1 MLNQLT
7 PFFITIFFSIWG
19 INSITTSSLED
30 VNQILEATNKNLSEL
45 STLEYSF
52 YRLVNYKS
60 QDIKQEF
67 KGNFFFQI
75 DSLSTD
81 LGFNFQFEND
91 DYKEIF
97 NGSEFFELNQK
108 DSTIKVTKKTTL
120 NGSAFDDILE
130 TKSYFKNSVVT
141 LKQSLSA
148 IISDKTI
155 KKTLS
160 DTIINHD
167 NYYLVKL
174 VFEKRVI
181 NNLGLIKNLSA
192 DLDVTYE
199 IFINKKTMFPYRIL
213 QYNNLEQ
220 DDFILTQFD
229 KLRTNGIEK
238 DRLSWFYSSYNKYK
252 NKTERSFK
260 IIGTSQQPPYFKLMR
275 YDSNE
280 EVDLN
285 SFNKK
290 IVLLEFW
297 IRNCGYCISA
307 VPKINALIKAY
318 ESKGLE
324 VIGINPED
332 TKQQI
337 GTFYRENKPLY
348 NTLIDIN
355 GTVVSKYGVNAFPQV
370 VLINKGKIIYSGTL
384 DINKIKSSLDSAI

>member
-1 MLNQLT
+1 MLYQLT
-7 PFFITIFFSIWG
+7 LFFITIFFSSLG
-19 INSITTSSLED
+19 INSKTTNSLED
-30 VNQILEATNKNLSEL
+30 VNQILEVTNKNLSEL
-45 STLEYSF
+45 TNLEYSF

-67 KGNFFFQI
+67 KGNFFFQV
-75 DSLSTD
+75 DSFSTD

-108 DSTIKVTKKTTL
+108 DSTIKVTNL
-120 NGSAFDDILE
+120 NGSDFNDVLE

-160 DTIINHD
+160 DTIIND
-167 NYYLVKL
+167 ENYHLVKL

-181 NNLGLIKNLSA
+181 NNFGLIRNLSD
-192 DLDVTYE
+192 DLNVTYE
-199 IFINKKTMFPYRIL
+199 IFINNKTMLPYRIL
-213 QYNNLEQ
+213 QYNNLEE

-229 KLRTNGIEK
+229 SLKTNVIEK
-238 DRLSWFYSSYNKYK
+238 DKLSWFYSSYNRYK

-260 IIGTSQQPPYFKLMR
+260 IIDPSQEPPYFKLMR

-337 GTFYRENKPLY
+337 ENFYRDNKPLY
-348 NTLIDIN
+348 KTLIDNKGIV
-355 GTVVSKYGVNAFPQV
+355 GSKYGVNAFPQV
-370 VLINKGKIIYSGTL
+370 VLINKGKIIYSGIL
-384 DINKIKSSLDSAI
+384 DIDKIKSSLDSEI